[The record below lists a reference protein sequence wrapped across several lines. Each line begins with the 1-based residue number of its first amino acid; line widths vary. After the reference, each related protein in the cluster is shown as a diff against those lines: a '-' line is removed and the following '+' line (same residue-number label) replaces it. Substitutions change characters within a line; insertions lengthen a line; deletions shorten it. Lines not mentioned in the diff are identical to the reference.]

1 MPYLWRMPIG
11 FAVSLHLHPAIAG
24 EPLLSVEEFTVVVGK
39 GIKSNGEGRMFD
51 RNNLRQVS
59 LIERE
64 QLAKHAESLGHPG
77 FAPGEARSNI
87 ETKGLD
93 LIKLID
99 RNIRIGEAEL
109 RIYQPR
115 TPCHKMDL
123 LAPGLRERMMDG
135 QQGIMA
141 EVVQSGIIRAGD
153 YIAPL
158 P

>member
-93 LIKLID
+93 LIKLIG

-109 RIYQPR
+109 RIYQSR

>member
-64 QLAKHAESLGHPG
+64 QLAKHAESLGYPG

-93 LIKLID
+93 LIKLIG

-109 RIYQPR
+109 RIHQPR

>member
-1 MPYLWRMPIG
+1 MG

-24 EPLLSVEEFTVVVGK
+24 EPLLSVEEFTVVAGK
-39 GIKSNGEGRMFD
+39 GIKGNGEGRMFNQ
-51 RNNLRQVS
+51 NNRRQVS
-59 LIERE
+59 MIERE
-64 QLAKHAESLGHPG
+64 QLVKHAESLRHPG
-77 FAPGEARSNI
+77 FAPGEVRSNI
-87 ETKGLD
+87 ETKGLN
-93 LIKLID
+93 LIKLIGQ
-99 RNIRIGEAEL
+99 NIRIGAAEL

-123 LAPGLRERMMDG
+123 LVPGLRKRMMDG